1 MRTRGASSLLLR
13 AAVTA
18 SAVAIAFVAFGSAAA
33 SASTARATINT
44 FKKWDGSQ
52 FVWQFGCPNTTTY
65 GQVITV
71 PAGLTHLN
79 KFTFTWANAAGSG
92 SMVVRADVYA
102 WDGSKAT
109 GSSLFEKKRAISF
122 GDSIFHLETFKP
134 NGITVTPLA
143 QYVLFASIDKDF
155 EKCTNDYILKWGAVD
170 DSVYSGGTF
179 VYQNNGGDE
188 SQWTATPWNT
198 FGIDLAFKAFLT

>member
-1 MRTRGASSLLLR
+1 LLLR
-13 AAVTA
+13 AVVTA
-18 SAVAIAFVAFGSAAA
+18 SAVAIAFAAFGSAAA
-33 SASTARATINT
+33 TASTAKAINT
-44 FKKWDGSQ
+44 FQNWDGSQ

-71 PAGLTHLN
+71 RHGWTHLN
-79 KFTFTWANAAGSG
+79 KFAFTWANVPGSSG
-92 SMVVRADVYA
+92 SMVVRAEVYK

-109 GSSLFEKKRAISF
+109 GSSLYEKKRAISF
-122 GDSIFHLETFKP
+122 GDGLYHLETFKP
-134 NGITVTPLA
+134 NGISVTPGS

-155 EKCTNDYILKWGAVD
+155 EKCQNGYILQWGAVD
-170 DSVYSGGTF
+170 DSSYSGGTF

-188 SQWTATPWNT
+188 TQWTLTPWNN